1 MDEFTGAVLQM
12 SAFVHVCFSFVSS
25 RLILFFPQSRAFD
38 VSSGWCES
46 YLDEANVGGLLT
58 EALTA
63 DVETVLADETGLVGA
78 DTAGEKTRQQTFQMP
93 LEIHVYPMTYQLF
106 SPFAPCA
113 ISRS

>member
-12 SAFVHVCFSFVSS
+12 SAFVHVYVSLSFPS
-25 RLILFFPQSRAFD
+25 RLMLFFPQSRAFD

-63 DVETVLADETGLVGA
+63 KVKAILADKTSLVGTE
-78 DTAGEKTRQQTFQMP
+78 TAKT
-93 LEIHVYPMTYQLF
+93 HQL
-106 SPFAPCA
+106 AVLLMVLVQ
-113 ISRS
+113 